1 MSAEDF
7 QLIDNE
13 KIDDSIIKRDFIKIY
28 HQYGANVDA
37 ENSQIKFYFGENHN
51 FIQVGNGY
59 LEFDI
64 RIRRVNGNAFRVPVN
79 DGDQNDIVRLVNN
92 AFAYTIHDAR
102 ISTSAGVEIE
112 QNKYVGPIS
121 TIMRLVTEKDG
132 DLSTYFD
139 VINESEDEINNS
151 SLKKILINNH
161 TEANRGLIRG
171 HLPLEYIFGFARSF
185 KKISKGLGFELDL
198 RTSNRKRDILYTT
211 LDDDDINVTINGI
224 SLFVPQLIPS
234 PETQIIFNEAI
245 SQNFTLSY
253 ESWTRDRKPVDT
265 AREFQL
271 DISSAS
277 NINSPLYLIAA
288 HQKTQRPDPA
298 NPANNL
304 SNNRFN
310 NAIFDHVNVRKYYS
324 EIDGIRYPKN
334 PVMVNFDE
342 NNYLEQYNDL
352 KLFYKEYVGESM
364 LSPIISYDNMR
375 KYYPIQFIDLR
386 FQVDQISPKKIRL
399 FEEYDP
405 NPINTDLYVILIKHR
420 EIEVISDGNKI
431 ISVEVV

>member
-1 MSAEDF
+1 MSANDF
-7 QLIDNE
+7 QLIDDE

-28 HQYGANVDA
+28 HQSGANVDA
-37 ENSQIKFYFGENHN
+37 ENSQIKFYFGEN
-51 FIQVGNGY
+51 QVGNGY

-64 RIRRVNGNAFRVPVN
+64 RIRRDDGNPFTIVAP
-79 DGDQNDIVRLVNN
+79 GNDIIRLVNN

-139 VINESEDEINNS
+139 IINEKENGINDS
-151 SLKKILINNH
+151 TLKKILINNH

-171 HLPLEYIFGFARSF
+171 HLPLEYIFGFAKSF
-185 KKISKGLGFELDL
+185 KKITKGLGFELDL

-211 LDDDDINVTINGI
+211 LNDDDVNVTINSI
-224 SLFVPQLIPS
+224 SLFIPQLIPS
-234 PETQIIFNEAI
+234 PETQVIFNEAI
-245 SQNFTLSY
+245 SQTFTLSY
-253 ESWTRDRKPVDT
+253 ESWTTDRKPVDT

-288 HQKTQRPDPA
+288 HQKTQRADPA

-334 PVMVNFDE
+334 PVMVNYEE
-342 NNYLEQYNDL
+342 NNYLEQY
-352 KLFYKEYVGESM
+352 KLFYKEYEGDQL
-364 LSPIISYDNMR
+364 LSPIITYDKM
-375 KYYPIQFIDLR
+375 KDFFPIQIIDLR
-386 FQVDQISPKKIRL
+386 FQVDHISPKKIRL
-399 FEEYDP
+399 FEEDDP
-405 NPINTDLYVILIKHR
+405 NPTNAVLYVILIKYR
-420 EIEVISDGNKI
+420 EIKMISDGNKI